1 MKKLILL
8 VTLVAAWFTKP
19 VLAGH
24 RESKSVTQEVL
35 KAFQK
40 DFILVSHVSWE
51 KINDVFI
58 IRFKQLDEQLAA
70 YYSTDGELHGF
81 GTIAGNTELP
91 IVFQSRLQR
100 KFKNAFVI
108 EVMKYYSPADGLSYF
123 VQFKSGNRQ
132 YLARLDQQGRMQ
144 LLSRSKI

>member
-8 VTLVAAWFTKP
+8 VTLVAALFTKP
-19 VLAGH
+19 VLANH
-24 RESKSVTQEVL
+24 RESKAVTLEVL

-40 DFILVSHVSWE
+40 DFILVSNVSWE

-58 IRFKQLDEQLAA
+58 VRFKQLDEQLAA
-70 YYSTDGELHGF
+70 YYSTDGELQGF
-81 GTIAGNTELP
+81 GVIAENKALP
-91 IVFQSRLQR
+91 RVLQNRLQR
-100 KFKNAFVI
+100 KFKDASVT
-108 EVMKYYSPADGLSYF
+108 EVMKYYSVTDGISHF

-132 YLARLDQQGRMQ
+132 YLARFDQQGRML